1 MSSLITPFFMKRLST
16 SIALIAVVVF
26 SFTFALGSAFAA
38 SPRMPKIKVTS
49 PAFKNGKMIP
59 VQYAHT
65 DAMPPKSENI
75 SIPIS
80 WSVDTKTPAQIDS
93 YAVSIVDTHKK
104 AKKFLHLAAIHIDPS
119 TTALQEGVLSDTK
132 FLDVQT
138 GEVFYEGGMI
148 ATTLRNTSDDFGY
161 YGPNPP
167 SGSGKHTYVIT
178 VYGLNLDKLV
188 DHTLDEPYNG
198 KDFAALMKGKVV
210 AKGSMKGVFEVKK

>member
-1 MSSLITPFFMKRLST
+1 MKRLSV
-16 SIALIAVVVF
+16 SLALIAVVVF

-49 PAFKNGKMIP
+49 PAFKNNKMIP
-59 VQYAHT
+59 LQYAHT
-65 DAMPPKSENI
+65 DAMSPKSENI

-80 WSVDTKTPAQIDS
+80 WSVDEKTAAQIDS

-104 AKKFLHLAAIHIDPS
+104 AKSFLHLAAIHIDPS
-119 TTALQEGVLSDTK
+119 TTALHEGVLSDTN

-148 ATTLRNTSDDFGY
+148 AATLRNTSDDFGY

-167 SGSGKHTYVIT
+167 PDSGKHTYIIT
-178 VYGLNLDKLV
+178 VYGLDIDKLIN
-188 DHTLDEPYNG
+188 HTLDEPYNG
-198 KDFAALMKGKVV
+198 KDFAALLKGRIV
-210 AKGSMKGVFEVKK
+210 AKGSMKGFFEVKK